1 MAVNCRILLII
12 QSPWNCPTT
21 GEYSPTRERVL
32 TGPLRHPPWQG
43 HVKLLEHPYS
53 VGIVWSGMTSGY
65 QVMENQYICHKQ

>member
-43 HVKLLEHPYS
+43 HVKLLEHP
-53 VGIVWSGMTSGY
+53 
-65 QVMENQYICHKQ
+65 